1 MADSFPLPVFGG
13 DAPLYDQLYR
23 HIAAAIQSG
32 VLSPGSR
39 LPSVRELAAEAGV
52 NPNTM
57 QRALAQLEQEGL
69 ARADRTAGRLVT
81 RDVQILDA
89 ARLREA
95 QAVIQGYFE
104 AMSALGYSREQAA
117 ELIKEEFL

>member
-1 MADSFPLPVFGG
+1 MDWKLDDSRPIWP
-13 DAPLYDQLYR
+13 QLSQQLAR
-23 HIAAAIQSG
+23 RIIAG
-32 VLSPGSR
+32 VYPPGSR

-69 ARADRTAGRLVT
+69 AKADRTAGRLVT
-81 RDVQILDA
+81 QDRQILESV
-89 ARLREA
+89 RLREA

-104 AMSALGYSREQAA
+104 AMSALGYSRERAV
-117 ELIKEEFL
+117 ELLKEEFQ

>member
-1 MADSFPLPVFGG
+1 MDWNLDNGRPIWP
-13 DAPLYDQLYR
+13 QLAQQLAR
-23 HIAAAIQSG
+23 RIIAG
-32 VLSPGSR
+32 VYPPGSR
-39 LPSVRELAAEAGV
+39 LPSVREMAAEAGV

>member
-1 MADSFPLPVFGG
+1 MDWKLDDGRPIWQQTTE
-13 DAPLYDQLYR
+13 QLTLRILKGEYP
-23 HIAAAIQSG
+23 
-32 VLSPGSR
+32 PGER
-39 LPSVRELAAEAGV
+39 LPGVRELAAQAGV

-81 RDVQILDA
+81 QDAAALEA

-95 QAVIQGYFE
+95 RTVVRDYFE
-104 AMSALGYSREQAA
+104 AMSALGCSRERAI
-117 ELIKEEFL
+117 ELLKEEIP

>member
-1 MADSFPLPVFGG
+1 MDWKLDDGRPIWP
-13 DAPLYDQLYR
+13 QLSQQLAR
-23 HIAAAIQSG
+23 RIITG
-32 VLSPGSR
+32 VYPPGSR

-69 ARADRTAGRLVT
+69 AKADRTAGRLVT
-81 RDVQILDA
+81 QDRQILESV
-89 ARLREA
+89 RLREA

-104 AMSALGYSREQAA
+104 AMSALGYSRERAV
-117 ELIKEEFL
+117 ELLKEEFS